1 MALEQYDSV
10 HVYLHCAYTYSIA
23 FAYQDMH
30 HDMMTP
36 CYYSLFRAP
45 CYYSLLLLPSF
56 ALPVLLPPLERA
68 IAGALP
74 RLLLRVAVEG
84 VSRRF
89 EGKARVSTDPAGPIL
104 WQDVGGSVAL
114 RHQHVHRSG
123 AHARRAVLRE
133 SGARTVFS

>member
-1 MALEQYDSV
+1 MNIIRR
-10 HVYLHCAYTYSIA
+10 T
-23 FAYQDMH
+23 
-30 HDMMTP
+30 
-36 CYYSLFRAP
+36 
-45 CYYSLLLLPSF
+45 LLLLPSF

-89 EGKARVSTDPAGPIL
+89 EGKARVSTDPAEPIL

-133 SGARTVFS
+133 SGARTVLS